1 MTTRTRYFV
10 IASLLVLTVG
20 VGTGLVA
27 YYVGFPTSAFS
38 SFGGPEELKYVP
50 RNAEVLAYANVRD
63 IMSSE
68 LRQRI
73 KANVPMPE
81 NGQREFQDRTGINI
95 ETDID
100 RVVACLEPST
110 GTDRIP
116 SAGLVVATGR
126 FDQVKIEALMRE
138 HRARVED
145 YKGRQVL
152 WGDANTMHRSSGPSD
167 PFTMTPDQPASDR
180 AFALAFV
187 KPGVV
192 AVGNLQLV
200 KRSIDLDTTGGDN
213 ITLNDEVMSLVK
225 SLDAGNNAWALG
237 RFDLL
242 RSRAHLP
249 DQVAS
254 QLPAITWFSVST
266 HVNGGIRG
274 VMRAETRDEESAN
287 NLRDVVRGFMALA
300 KMQSGS
306 RPELQ
311 TMVQSLELGGTGKT
325 VALSFAVPVEV
336 FDAIGALKR
345 QRDGAHR

>member
-27 YYVGFPTSAFS
+27 YYVGFQTSAFS

-81 NGQREFQDRTGINI
+81 NGQREFQDRTGINV

-100 RVVACLEPST
+100 RVVACLEPPT